1 MVSIANTPY
10 DYGRY
15 NIKITNAVGK
25 QVDISHLVI
34 ELNVFE
40 SLLDPFISGSILVI
54 DSSNVNNYLNF
65 LGQETV
71 TITVT
76 DIHNRPV
83 ISGKTFA
90 VTGIRKQQK
99 VNDSTSGYVITF
111 SSIHMYINKKT
122 RFSKKYEG
130 KPESIIQ
137 SISNEMLGVPVSGG
151 GSAQSNMRV
160 IIPFTMSPLESMTW
174 LKNRMT
180 TSSGVPFF
188 MFANSLYES
197 SDRLELKSLQELLGQ
212 EAFNSQPFRY
222 SSVTK
227 DDYSNKYT
235 TEDFES
241 LKHKV
246 ASIEILENE
255 KAISIMEDAGYG
267 AHYLWTD
274 TIEDKAEEKHYMI
287 TEPLGSLPKPN
298 GVDDYIPSLP
308 GELGKPLHQGNSR
321 YISQITT
328 KKLFEGIFSYNE
340 EESIE
345 KHQYKAKS
353 KGMKAFMSK
362 LAVSMQM
369 PGFAFMEH
377 GSGIV
382 GRNQI
387 DILVPKDLPVEDETY
402 TEKKMEDKKL
412 SGRYLILNQRHMFKN
427 SQYTVTIT
435 GVKIDN
441 DPMINSEQ
449 FYRGDK

>member
-1 MVSIANTPY
+1 MAGIANTPY
-10 DYGRY
+10 DYGKY
-15 NIKITNAVGK
+15 DIKITNAAGK
-25 QVDISHLVI
+25 QVDISRLVI

-71 TITVT
+71 TISVT
-76 DIHNRPV
+76 DINNRPV

-137 SISNEMLGVPVSGG
+137 SISNQMLGVPVSGG

-197 SDRLELKSLQELLGQ
+197 NDRLELKSLQELLGQ
-212 EAFNSQPFRY
+212 DSFNVQPFRY
-222 SSVTK
+222 SSATK
-227 DDYSNKYT
+227 DKYSKYT

-241 LKHKV
+241 LKHKIT
-246 ASIEILENE
+246 SIEILENE

-274 TIEDKAEEKHYMI
+274 TIEDKAEEKHFMI

-308 GELGKPLHQGNSR
+308 GELGKPLHQSNSR

-340 EESIE
+340 EESVE

-387 DILVPKDLPVEDETY
+387 DIVVPKDLPVEDETY

-435 GVKIDN
+435 GVKLDN

-449 FYRGDK
+449 FYKGDK